1 MDVTALAKAQK
12 QESPGELRK
21 LQVRASGCSTGHRR
35 ENKKLVWKDMLW
47 PVLNIKWMWR
57 EM

>member
-35 ENKKLVWKDMLW
+35 ENKKLVWKDTLW
-47 PVLNIKWMWR
+47 PVLNIKWM
-57 EM
+57 